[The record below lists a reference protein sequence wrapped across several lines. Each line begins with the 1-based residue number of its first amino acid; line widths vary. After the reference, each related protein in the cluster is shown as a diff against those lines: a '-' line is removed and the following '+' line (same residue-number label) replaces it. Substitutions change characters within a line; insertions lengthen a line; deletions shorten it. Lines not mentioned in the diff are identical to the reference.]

1 MKTLSN
7 IIDLT
12 PFVPSW
18 HEHGS
23 CMDRRHILWLQYLL
37 MRTGVQRTLEIGVHT
52 GASSSAFIAA
62 KVPDAHFADITRT
75 MEAVRVIGDRGT
87 FHQRKGVEVLID
99 EQPFDLVLVDGAH
112 DVDSVSEEI
121 AALRINEPRII
132 VAHDVGSSA
141 AGYAHCEGARLLW
154 DHLVE
159 DGWLVT
165 VDHSDRPAEATKR
178 GMLVAT
184 RDPDLH
190 QIAKETWLMTT

>member
-1 MKTLSN
+1 MKTLSD

-18 HEHGS
+18 HEQGS

-37 MRTGVQRTLEIGVHT
+37 MRTGVQRSLEIGVHT

-75 MEAVRVIGDRGT
+75 IEAVRVIGHRGT
-87 FHQRKGVEVLID
+87 FHQRKGCDVLID
-99 EQPFDLVLVDGAH
+99 EAPFDLVLVDGAH
-112 DVDSVSEEI
+112 DIDSVSEEI
-121 AALRINEPRII
+121 LAMRIKEPRII
-132 VAHDVGSSA
+132 VAHDVNSSA
-141 AGYAHCEGARLLW
+141 AGYAHCDGARLLW

-159 DGWLVT
+159 DGWLIT
-165 VDHSDRPAEATKR
+165 IDTKDRVCEATKR

-184 RDPDLH
+184 RYADLH